1 MTKQNKDIAAIKK
14 LAKDWSS
21 GWNSG
26 DVKTLLSLF
35 TNAPVL
41 MPQGQP
47 PVTGKL
53 AIRSLY
59 KPLFEGYTIKGN
71 GTIVEIEVSGDLGY
85 FRSSYTITVAPKGGG
100 ERIKSKGKSL
110 FIVKRQGDG
119 HWRIARLIDNSDSEQ

>member
-14 LAKDWSS
+14 LAKDWSA

-26 DVKTLLSLF
+26 DVKALLSLF
-35 TNAPVL
+35 MKDPVL

-47 PVTGKL
+47 SVAGKR

-85 FRSSYTITVAPKGGG
+85 FWSRYTITAAPKGGG
-100 ERIKSKGKSL
+100 EQIKSKGKSL
-110 FIVKRQGDG
+110 FIVKRQDDG
-119 HWRIARLIDNSDSEQ
+119 HWKIARLIDNSDSEQ